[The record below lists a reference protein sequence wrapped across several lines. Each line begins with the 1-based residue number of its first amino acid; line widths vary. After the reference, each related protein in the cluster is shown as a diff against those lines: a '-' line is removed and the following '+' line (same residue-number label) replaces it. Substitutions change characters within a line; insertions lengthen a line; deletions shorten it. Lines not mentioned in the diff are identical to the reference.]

1 MPYLEPAQNDGVG
14 QSYLRI
20 TLRGLQYPA
29 SQYNRIEI
37 FCVGR
42 GSYLVGTGGGSSS
55 GEYWTD
61 PRTFSGLSAGSSYSF
76 YAEAQY
82 ASGGRVVRIPDSG
95 YYNFWTL
102 DPPTPS
108 TPSQPSISGS
118 VSGRSITLTV
128 NKGSNTT
135 YIEFEDHEGYASYL
149 YDSSNTV
156 RLTVPNFDTQ
166 YVVYARGHNNVGTSG
181 WTRYSFWSG
190 SDNQAPTVRIT
201 TINGDNGIYVAWTAS
216 DNGTLQ
222 GTYYVYLGSAGGNFN
237 SLSLMART
245 SGSSYT
251 MALDRYGGAFENGKV
266 YPVRIGVYDSADN
279 YGYDD
284 RYVTVTKAKPSS
296 FAWDT
301 AKVSGRDVQVTATEW
316 NSLYNKIN
324 EFRSYKGLAP
334 YNNFNY
340 ASRGW
345 DVLATQFNQAVNAIN
360 TMSPSTPA
368 PPTVISK
375 QDLLASY
382 LNRLR
387 DSLNSIA

>member
-14 QSYLRI
+14 QTYLRI

-29 SQYNRIEI
+29 SQYNSIEI
-37 FCVGR
+37 VGQGI
-42 GSYLVGTGGGSSS
+42 GSYFVGTGGGSSS
-55 GEYWTD
+55 GQYYTD
-61 PRTFSGLSAGSSYSF
+61 PRSFGGLTPGTTYYF
-76 YAEAQY
+76 YANAQY
-82 ASGGRVVRIPDSG
+82 AEGGRTVRIPDSG
-95 YYNFWTL
+95 FYSFTTTSA
-102 DPPTPS
+102 PTPS
-108 TPSQPSISGS
+108 TPSPPSISAS
-118 VSGRSITLTV
+118 VNGRSITLTV
-128 NKGSNTT
+128 SKGANTN
-135 YIEFEDHEGYASYL
+135 YIEFEDYNGYTTNL
-149 YDSSNTV
+149 YENSNRV
-156 RLTVPNFDTQ
+156 SLTVPNFDTQ
-166 YVVYARGHNNVGTSG
+166 YVVYARGHNDVGTSG

-222 GTYYVYLGSAGGNFN
+222 GTYYVYLGSAGGDFN

-284 RYVTVTKAKPSS
+284 RYVTVTRAKPDA
-296 FAWDT
+296 FQWDT
-301 AKVSGRDVQVTATEW
+301 AKVSGRDVNVTATEW
-316 NSLYNKIN
+316 NRLLNKIN

-340 ASRGW
+340 ASRGQ
-345 DVLATQFNQAVNAIN
+345 DILATQFNQAVNAIN
-360 TMSPSTPA
+360 TMSPSTPTS
-368 PPTVISK
+368 PIVSSGQTMY
-375 QDLLASY
+375 ASHF
-382 LNRLR
+382 NRLR